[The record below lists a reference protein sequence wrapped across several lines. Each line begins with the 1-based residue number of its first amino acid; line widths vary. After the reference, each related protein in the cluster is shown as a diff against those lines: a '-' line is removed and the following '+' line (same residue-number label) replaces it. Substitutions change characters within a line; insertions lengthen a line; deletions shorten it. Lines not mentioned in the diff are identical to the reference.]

1 MASLPSLIEEDIES
15 LDGSLNHLLT
25 KSEASAA
32 LVVDK
37 GGFLITQCGALDKVD
52 TTTLGALAAGSF
64 IATQSLAD
72 LIGERNF
79 NSIYQQ
85 GEQFS
90 LLAYN
95 VDEHCLIIIL
105 FAAQTSVGAVK
116 YYAALAIPQIAEAMK
131 RAKARAPDQSL
142 DLSELNLADT
152 TALFRKKKK

>member
-15 LDGSLNHLLT
+15 LDGSLNHLLS

-37 GGFLITQCGALDKVD
+37 GGFLITQCGALEKVD

-72 LIGERNF
+72 LIWETNF

-95 VDEHCLIIIL
+95 VDENCLIIVL
-105 FAAQTSVGAVK
+105 FAARTSVGAVK
-116 YYAALAIPQIAEAMK
+116 YYAALAIPQIAAAMK
-131 RAKARAPDQSL
+131 RAKERAPDQSL

-152 TALFRKKKK
+152 TALFKKKKK

>member
-37 GGFLITQCGALDKVD
+37 GGFLITQCGALEKVD

-64 IATQSLAD
+64 VATQSLAD

-95 VDEHCLIIIL
+95 VDENCLIIIL
-105 FAAQTSVGAVK
+105 FPAQTSVGAVK

-131 RAKARAPDQSL
+131 RAWERAPDQSL

-152 TALFRKKKK
+152 TALFKKKKK